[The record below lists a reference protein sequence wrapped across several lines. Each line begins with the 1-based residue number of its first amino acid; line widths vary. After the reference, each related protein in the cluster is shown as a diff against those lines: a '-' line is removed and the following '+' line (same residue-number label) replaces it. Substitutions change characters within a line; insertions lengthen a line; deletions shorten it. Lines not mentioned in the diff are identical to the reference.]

1 MKSYA
6 AANGILNLAY
16 RTVDFEGI
24 AVNDP
29 TGAAVNIDVALHTG
43 VVARGDSQ
51 TSNEANYTSYA
62 RSSPGGSDPRRHEED

>member
-6 AANGILNLAY
+6 AANGLLNLAY

-29 TGAAVNIDVALHTG
+29 TGAAVNIDIALHIG
-43 VVARGDSQ
+43 VVARGDPQ
-51 TSNEANYTSYA
+51 TAN
-62 RSSPGGSDPRRHEED
+62 